1 MSDLFERATKQKIR
15 YKTSKGSITTED
27 LWDLKLTQLDT
38 IAIALNRN
46 IKERDEVSFVTKRSN
61 VSSVIRLQFDVVKH
75 VIEVK
80 LAEDEA
86 REQLAAKKAKKEF
99 ILSVIEEKDNEALK
113 NKTPEELREMVASL

>member
-1 MSDLFERATKQKIR
+1 M
-15 YKTSKGSITTED
+15 
-27 LWDLKLTQLDT
+27 TQLDT